1 MRNRNRPAQSV
12 RSGDERDGVRIPEV
26 TEAAW
31 REIHAFSEKTQQRF
45 DMKIKL
51 NSVSDTTDTSPCE
64 TMAGVPCGYIIFGAS
79 GDLTLRKLIPAV
91 FSLFRE
97 RKVPEQF
104 FVLGFARTLMTDNE
118 FRAKVRDSI
127 RQVYGDIAQFDIENF
142 AMRCFYV
149 AGSYDQDDGYLKL
162 REKMEELGKKFGTD
176 GNLVFH
182 IATPPTL
189 YADIVSFLG
198 TNGLVTRHQN
208 NTPFQRVIV
217 EKPFGHD
224 LESAAQLDQVL
235 LVHLAEEQ
243 IYRIDH
249 YLGKETV
256 QNMLM
261 FRFANQIFE
270 PAWNR
275 QYIDHVQ
282 ITVAEQLGIEHR
294 AGYFEQAG
302 LLRDMFQ
309 NHMLQLAA
317 LVGMEPP
324 VDSSAESVRDEKV
337 KFMKSIR
344 PFDLE
349 NLEAQLIKGQ
359 YDEGEVSGKKLL
371 AYRQE
376 KGVAATSCTETY
388 FAMKL
393 FVDNWRWKDVPFY
406 LQAGKRLGK
415 KLTRIAVIFKKVPHS
430 MFTGRLRDLDPAPN
444 VLVFEIQPRQ
454 GISLHFQAKVPGA
467 KMCLAPLRMEFDYRD
482 AFGTKMDE
490 DYSTLILDCIL
501 GDQTLYWRKDGVETS
516 WRLLS
521 PVLEKWETECRQVK
535 ESTLERYAAGG
546 WGPAAGNNLIEQDGR
561 AWLMP

>member
-1 MRNRNRPAQSV
+1 
-12 RSGDERDGVRIPEV
+12 
-26 TEAAW
+26 
-31 REIHAFSEKTQQRF
+31 
-45 DMKIKL
+45 MKIQL
-51 NSVSDTTDTSPCE
+51 HSVPGTTTTNSCE
-64 TMAGVPCGYIIFGAS
+64 ETVGVPCGYVIFGAS

-91 FSLFRE
+91 FSLFRAGKVSE
-97 RKVPEQF
+97 RF
-104 FVLGFARTLMTDNE
+104 FVVGFARSAMTDDE
-118 FRAKVRDSI
+118 FRAKVMDSI
-127 RQVYGDIAQFDIENF
+127 RLTYSDAAKTEIENF
-142 AMRCFYV
+142 STRCFYV
-149 AGSYDQDDGYLKL
+149 AGSYDQDDGYIGLQ
-162 REKMEELGKKFGTD
+162 EKTAELGQRFGTA

-182 IATPPTL
+182 IATPPSL
-189 YADIVSFLG
+189 YAAIVSFLG
-198 TNGLVTRHQN
+198 KNGLVTRHQN
-208 NTPFQRVIV
+208 EQPFHRVIV

-224 LESAAQLDQVL
+224 LESAVNLNKEL
-235 LVHLAEEQ
+235 LEHLADEQ

-256 QNMLM
+256 QNILM

-270 PAWNR
+270 PAWSR
-275 QYIDHVQ
+275 HYVDHVQ
-282 ITVAEQLGIEHR
+282 ITVAEQLGVEHR

-302 LLRDMFQ
+302 LVRDMFQ

-349 NLEAQLIKGQ
+349 NLAAQLIKGQ
-359 YDEGEVSGKKLL
+359 YDEGQVSGKKLM
-371 AYRQE
+371 AYREE

-406 LQAGKRLGK
+406 LQAGKRLGE

-430 MFTGRLRDLDPAPN
+430 MFTGRLQELDPSPN
-444 VLVFEIQPRQ
+444 ILVFEIQPRQ

-467 KMCLAPLRMEFDYRD
+467 KMCLAPLRMELDYRNV
-482 AFGTKMDE
+482 FGTKMDE
-490 DYSTLILDCIL
+490 DYSTLILDCML

-516 WRLLS
+516 WKLLN
-521 PVLEKWETECRQVK
+521 PVLEKWQAECRQEK
-535 ESTLERYAAGG
+535 QDALERYSAGG
-546 WGPAAGNNLIEQDGR
+546 WGPAAGNRLIEQDGR
-561 AWLMP
+561 AWLVP